1 MTDSFYRDKSR
12 GIIGGVCA
20 GLAQYF
26 GVSPLLLRD
35 IFILWALAS
44 GTGVT
49 AYIILWIILPEKQA
63 VRRSRQEA
71 LRHNINEIRAEAKE
85 IGKDIQAIFGGMDET
100 RPVQTKRIMLLG
112 SLLVLMGLIFL
123 ADNLHLLG
131 WFQLEHLWPIVL
143 ILMGIVL
150 LQRALRG

>member
-26 GVSPLLLRD
+26 GVSPLLLRG

-49 AYIILWIILPEKQA
+49 AYIIPVSYTHLTLP
-63 VRRSRQEA
+63 
-71 LRHNINEIRAEAKE
+71 
-85 IGKDIQAIFGGMDET
+85 
-100 RPVQTKRIMLLG
+100 TK
-112 SLLVLMGLIFL
+112 
-123 ADNLHLLG
+123 A
-131 WFQLEHLWPIVL
+131 
-143 ILMGIVL
+143 
-150 LQRALRG
+150 